1 MNNNTMVFDSRL
13 KREYYIL
20 REDNNTV
27 DFYSYTWI
35 DEFEAYAPSENYTF
49 KLDNEGY
56 KNWNEFVKHIRQF
69 KFKTIEEIKA
79 VGTAR

>member
-35 DEFEAYAPSENYTF
+35 DEFEAYAPSENHNF

-69 KFKTIEEIKA
+69 GFKTIEEIKA
-79 VGTAR
+79 VGAAR

>member
-1 MNNNTMVFDSRL
+1 MKNNTMVYDSRL

-20 REDNNTV
+20 SEDNNTV
-27 DFYSYTWI
+27 YFYSYTWI
-35 DEFEAYAPSENYTF
+35 DEFEAYMPSENHNF

-56 KNWNEFVKHIRQF
+56 KNWNAFVEHIRPF
-69 KFKTIEEIKA
+69 GFLTLEEIKA

>member
-13 KREYYIL
+13 NREYYIL
-20 REDNNTV
+20 SEDNNTV
-27 DFYSYTWI
+27 YFYSYTWI

-56 KNWNEFVKHIRQF
+56 KNWNEFVEHIRKF
-69 KFKTIEEIKA
+69 GFKTIEEIKA
-79 VGTAR
+79 VGTVR

>member
-1 MNNNTMVFDSRL
+1 MQSMIYDSRL
-13 KREYYIL
+13 KREYYNL

-49 KLDNEGY
+49 Y
-56 KNWNEFVKHIRQF
+56 KDWNEFAEHISQF
-69 KFKTIEEIKA
+69 GFLTLEEIKIK
-79 VGTAR
+79 GTCR

>member
-20 REDNNTV
+20 SEDDNTIY
-27 DFYSYTWI
+27 FYSYTWI
-35 DEFEAYAPSENYTF
+35 DEFEAYVPSENHTL

-56 KNWNEFVKHIRQF
+56 NWNEFVKHIRKF
-69 KFKTIEEIKA
+69 GFKTIEEIKA

>member
-1 MNNNTMVFDSRL
+1 MKSMIYDSRL
-13 KREYYIL
+13 KREYYNL

-49 KLDNEGY
+49 KLKNEGY
-56 KNWNEFVKHIRQF
+56 KNWNEFAEHIRKF
-69 KFKTIEEIKA
+69 GFKTIEEIREI
-79 VGTAR
+79 GTCR

>member
-1 MNNNTMVFDSRL
+1 MNSMVYDSRL
-13 KREYYIL
+13 KREYYNL

-49 KLDNEGY
+49 KLNNKGY
-56 KNWNEFVKHIRQF
+56 ENWNAFVEHIRQF
-69 KFKTIEEIKA
+69 GFKTIEEIKA

>member
-20 REDNNTV
+20 SEDNNTV
-27 DFYSYTWI
+27 YFYSYTWI
-35 DEFEAYAPSENYTF
+35 DEFKAYAPSENYTF

-56 KNWNEFVKHIRQF
+56 KNWSEFVKHIRKF
-69 KFKTIEEIKA
+69 GFKTIEEIKA